1 MPNESDN
8 VGAAEQPDNQTMIL
22 NPADVQQRIGAA
34 DAKAKAPVIAGTPR
48 LVGKSDVVAGQTF
61 DLTKA
66 KTTVGRSEAN
76 DIVLK
81 DGTVSARHAQLVQ
94 EGGTWRVINLISTN
108 GTSVNGETNIVSYL
122 SPGDTISFGRVEMIF
137 EAEAAGDSKEV
148 NGRLGGLS
156 TAGGSGGINWGMW
169 IGIGVAVAAL
179 AVAAYV
185 LLTR

>member
-1 MPNESDN
+1 MSNEPDN
-8 VGAAEQPDNQTMIL
+8 AGQDEQPDNQTMIL

-122 SPGDTISFGRVEMIF
+122 
-137 EAEAAGDSKEV
+137 AAGDSKEV